1 MQRLR
6 LVVPVYNDWTSF
18 SILLRELDQ
27 VASTLPV
34 RMSVVAVNDGSTQHH
49 GEELDD
55 IPSLSNLESVE
66 IIHLYSNVGHQRAIA
81 IGLCVVAD
89 DDNFDAALVMDAD
102 GEDSPYA
109 IGNMLDAAGDSRD
122 FCVVAR
128 RRRRS
133 ENLTFRLSYHLYKFA
148 FRALTGRNIAFGN
161 FSLFSRGYVRRLVR
175 IADLWNNLP
184 AAVLRSR
191 LHIRSLP
198 VDRAHRYAGK
208 SKMNLT
214 SLVVHGFSGIS
225 VYAETIF
232 VRLLILTLLL
242 GGISTISITVVLTL
256 RLFFPLHAT
265 PGWATTVSFGMII
278 ILVQILSV
286 TLSSILMLL
295 NSRVQRLIV
304 PLADYKCFIDF
315 RESILP
321 AVRENA
327 LPFLE
332 SAREATH
339 PLEERLA

>member
-27 VASTLPV
+27 VAATLPV
-34 RMSVVAVNDGSTQHH
+34 RMSVIAVNDGSTQHH

-55 IPSLSNLESVE
+55 IPSLTHLESVE
-66 IIHLYSNVGHQRAIA
+66 IVHLYSNVGHQRAIA
-81 IGLCVVAD
+81 IGLCVIAD

-102 GEDSPYA
+102 GEDSPSV
-109 IGNMLDAAGDSRD
+109 IGNMLDTAGDSRD

-161 FSLFSRGYVRRLVR
+161 FSLYSRGYVRRLVR
-175 IADLWNNLP
+175 ISDLWNNLP

-191 LHIRSLP
+191 LPIRSLP
-198 VDRAHRYAGK
+198 VDRARRYAGK

-232 VRLLILTLLL
+232 VRLPFLTLL
-242 GGISTISITVVLTL
+242 
-256 RLFFPLHAT
+256 
-265 PGWATTVSFGMII
+265 
-278 ILVQILSV
+278 
-286 TLSSILMLL
+286 
-295 NSRVQRLIV
+295 
-304 PLADYKCFIDF
+304 
-315 RESILP
+315 
-321 AVRENA
+321 
-327 LPFLE
+327 
-332 SAREATH
+332 
-339 PLEERLA
+339 